1 MAKAK
6 FFRLFYL
13 IKCMRIFKALDKFD
27 VVVIMGFIKV
37 CSKRQTLK
45 AIKKNPAIGDD
56 TLSDHNK
63 I

>member
-1 MAKAK
+1 
-6 FFRLFYL
+6 
-13 IKCMRIFKALDKFD
+13 MRIFKALDKFD